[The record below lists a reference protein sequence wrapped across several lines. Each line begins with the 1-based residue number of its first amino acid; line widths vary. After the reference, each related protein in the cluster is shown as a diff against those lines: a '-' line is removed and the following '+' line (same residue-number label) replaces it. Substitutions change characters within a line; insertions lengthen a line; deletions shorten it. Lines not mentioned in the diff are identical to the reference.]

1 MGRPCRFPL
10 SGRQR
15 AGALIL
21 VLFVFA
27 VVMVILMTGLA
38 LIRFQVASGEAARE
52 DLAVTSLLDG
62 AIRATRQALP
72 ADLPAPGASLTLF
85 DTDLSANH
93 HIAAYLKRED
103 AYRVTVQAQARQG
116 TLPVRT
122 QTRKYYAVRSPHALD
137 GKDIMVYDLN
147 GKTDGFRV
155 WLSRYGLGP
164 LVLTPPEKGPK
175 DDLNQLGQFS
185 EPAGLHM
192 TGDLMV
198 QASLRVNG
206 DLIVNGDL
214 QLAAPVEA
222 KNIYLDGRVTITGA
236 GRLKADRLQVREEE
250 GARLENDEALGT
262 VIEARIVSHDQAP
275 TYHYY
280 DLGLAPKEVKWT
292 INNGGQGSS
301 KK

>member
-27 VVMVILMTGLA
+27 VVIVILMTGLA

-62 AIRATRQALP
+62 AIRAARQALP
-72 ADLPAPGASLTLF
+72 EDLPAPGAALTLF

-103 AYRVTVQAQARQG
+103 AYRVAVQAQARQG
-116 TLPVRT
+116 DSPVRT
-122 QTRKYYAVRSPHALD
+122 QTWKYYAVRTPHALD

-155 WLSRYGLGP
+155 WLVRYGLGP
-164 LVLTPPEKGPK
+164 LVVTPSEKGPK
-175 DDLNQLGQFS
+175 DDLNQLGQYS
-185 EPAGLHM
+185 EPEGLHV
-192 TGDLMV
+192 TGALTV
-198 QASLRVNG
+198 QAPPAS
-206 DLIVNGDL
+206 
-214 QLAAPVEA
+214 Q
-222 KNIYLDGRVTITGA
+222 
-236 GRLKADRLQVREEE
+236 
-250 GARLENDEALGT
+250 
-262 VIEARIVSHDQAP
+262 
-275 TYHYY
+275 
-280 DLGLAPKEVKWT
+280 W
-292 INNGGQGSS
+292 
-301 KK
+301 